1 LAEEFFRILPAARL
15 GWPKTRPPPIG
26 DQERLS
32 ARRRT
37 PLWRDFQRLLIENG
51 DQKQSV
57 IAEK

>member
-1 LAEEFFRILPAARL
+1 LAEEFFQISTMARQ
-15 GWPKTRPPPIG
+15 GWPKTHPPPIG

-37 PLWRDFQRLLIENG
+37 PLWRDFQRLIIENG
-51 DQKQSV
+51 NQKQSV